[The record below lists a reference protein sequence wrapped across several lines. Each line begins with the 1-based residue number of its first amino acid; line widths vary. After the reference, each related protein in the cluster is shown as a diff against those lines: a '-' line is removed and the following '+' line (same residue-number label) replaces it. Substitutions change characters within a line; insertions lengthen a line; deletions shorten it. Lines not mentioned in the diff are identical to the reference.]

1 MDSIQTNPAFQLI
14 DDVLDYSGDLAAIGK
29 NLGDDLAEGKPTL
42 PLLIAMERGTAD
54 ERAIVRHA
62 IEHGEVARLA
72 DIVRIV
78 RSTGAIAATREAAR
92 AEADKARASLEVL
105 PATSYRDALLDLS
118 VRSVERSS

>member
-1 MDSIQTNPAFQLI
+1 
-14 DDVLDYSGDLAAIGK
+14 
-29 NLGDDLAEGKPTL
+29 
-42 PLLIAMERGTAD
+42 MERGTEE

-78 RSTGAIAATREAAR
+78 RSTGAITATRDAAR
-92 AEADKARASLEVL
+92 TEADKARASLEVL
-105 PATSYRDALLDLS
+105 PGTPYRDALLDLS